1 MVNFSAPQKLKN
13 YLRKL
18 KIQKTCFTSI
28 ENRTAYEVTFDEEI
42 QKNTNIV
49 HISPKFSKKNNSNM
63 NHIAVGDTVLFV
75 GWVGLEAGVYVTFT
89 G

>member
-1 MVNFSAPQKLKN
+1 M
-13 YLRKL
+13 
-18 KIQKTCFTSI
+18 KTRLTSI

-49 HISPKFSKKNNSNM
+49 HVSPKFSKKNNLNT
-63 NHIAVGDTVLFV
+63 NHIAVGDTVFFA

-89 G
+89 GEVLKNVTWRKS